1 MPCLGCFE
9 FSRGARSGIEIG
21 RVALGAAAMPY
32 QWLVWVSGLAA
43 IAVAIYICR
52 LAIRWRGSHQRTEQ
66 ELIEQRRQLDAALNN
81 MSHGLSMFD
90 ADGRL
95 LMFNPRYVEMY
106 QLPAELAKSGTSLR
120 QLVAY
125 RALAGFMST
134 DPDAFCDDLIASM
147 RRGETYHDVVR
158 TRSGRSESSRNG

>member
-1 MPCLGCFE
+1 
-9 FSRGARSGIEIG
+9 
-21 RVALGAAAMPY
+21 MPY
-32 QWLVWVSGLAA
+32 QWLVGVGGLAA
-43 IAVAIYICR
+43 IAVAIYIYR
-52 LAIRWRGSHQRTEQ
+52 LALRWRDSHQRTEQ

-106 QLPAELAKSGTSLR
+106 QLPSDLAKPGTSLH

-125 RALAGFMST
+125 RAGQ
-134 DPDAFCDDLIASM
+134 
-147 RRGETYHDVVR
+147 
-158 TRSGRSESSRNG
+158 